1 MDWVH
6 LFFDHNCSSCLQVA
20 RPHQGFF
27 NSNGQH
33 YLTGLVVKKNQIF
46 KATLLQSR
54 IIDELKGVFLQHL
67 QGKPW
72 NIYRLQKNPC
82 RYCRFLLRIL
92 QKNPLNH
99 PVNPCKHLQCKDL
112 DLANVYAVLYW
123 VQKVLRCSDF
133 LSPMNWHY
141 ITHTY
146 SEYPWLQ

>member
-1 MDWVH
+1 MLTGLINCTMDWVH

-67 QGKPW
+67 QGKPR

-82 RYCRFLLRIL
+82 RFLLRIL
-92 QKNPLNH
+92 QKKPLNH
-99 PVNPCKHLQCKDL
+99 PVNPCKHLQCRFS
-112 DLANVYAVLYW
+112 VS
-123 VQKVLRCSDF
+123 SDF
-133 LSPMNWHY
+133 LFTLDDLGTERS
-141 ITHTY
+141 
-146 SEYPWLQ
+146 